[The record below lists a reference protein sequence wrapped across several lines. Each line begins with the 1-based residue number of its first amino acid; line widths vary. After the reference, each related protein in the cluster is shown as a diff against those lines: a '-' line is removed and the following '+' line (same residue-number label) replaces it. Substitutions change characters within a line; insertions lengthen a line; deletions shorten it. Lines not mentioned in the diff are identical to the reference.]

1 MCAVRE
7 WHVEML
13 EEDRCQQGKNASVS
27 KKLERLGPV
36 TFDRPK
42 LTLGFYS
49 RVNRGTEYHANLRVG
64 SHGGFAA
71 KVGGAPA
78 IICWP
83 FGGAHPL
90 GLVGGY
96 H

>member
-1 MCAVRE
+1 VRFE
-7 WHVEML
+7 NGMW
-13 EEDRCQQGKNASVS
+13 RCLRKIAANKAKTLRSP

-36 TFDRPK
+36 IFDRPK